1 MFRCRRSG
9 VEGLLLRESMNK
21 VKFLYGSDG
30 DRVLAELPYD
40 EYVRLTDSLREAPL
54 LRARMKQISDMLESQ
69 LSGAD
74 APDTQHVETAAP
86 VSAVA
91 VAVRTVVPDAE
102 VPPVAPVA
110 ARPVES
116 VLLQKIPAVAAAPSI
131 LPKEDR
137 AVAIPVLLLEFLTQ
151 QDPSQNSLRLIETCA
166 RKLSGLCGKRITLS
180 LHKPYICLWDFDEW
194 KTFAFGEVMNGSLY
208 LSIEKSLVPETGSS
222 DVWTPPGGLYKKP
235 LVRLKV
241 DAVTDTLLA
250 HLKNALTCKIESAPA

>member
-54 LRARMKQISDMLESQ
+54 LRARMKQISDLLESQ

-102 VPPVAPVA
+102 VPRMYV
-110 ARPVES
+110 
-116 VLLQKIPAVAAAPSI
+116 
-131 LPKEDR
+131 
-137 AVAIPVLLLEFLTQ
+137 
-151 QDPSQNSLRLIETCA
+151 
-166 RKLSGLCGKRITLS
+166 RKCQI
-180 LHKPYICLWDFDEW
+180 
-194 KTFAFGEVMNGSLY
+194 
-208 LSIEKSLVPETGSS
+208 
-222 DVWTPPGGLYKKP
+222 
-235 LVRLKV
+235 
-241 DAVTDTLLA
+241 
-250 HLKNALTCKIESAPA
+250 